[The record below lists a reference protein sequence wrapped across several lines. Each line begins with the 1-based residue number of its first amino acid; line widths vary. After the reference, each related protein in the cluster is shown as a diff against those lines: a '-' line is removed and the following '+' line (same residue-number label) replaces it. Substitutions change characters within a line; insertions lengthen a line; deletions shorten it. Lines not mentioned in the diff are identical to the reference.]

1 MKINTRDI
9 GNVAVVEINGKITIG
24 EGDVA
29 LRNTIKELLE
39 KGKKNI
45 VIDMEHVSYMDSSGV
60 GELASAYTTVKKA
73 GGQLKLAKLN
83 TKVHDLLQL
92 TTLISIF
99 EVYDTTAEAAAS
111 FEE

>member
-1 MKINTRDI
+1 MKIKTRDV
-9 GNVAVVEINGKITIG
+9 GNVVVVEIDGKITIG

-39 KGKKNI
+39 QGKKKI
-45 VIDMEHVSYMDSSGV
+45 VVDMHKVSYMDSSGV
-60 GELASAYTTVKKA
+60 GELASAYTTVKKQ
-73 GGQLKLAKLN
+73 GGELKLAKLN

-99 EVYDTTAEAAAS
+99 EVFDSTAEACAS
-111 FEE
+111 FD

>member
-1 MKINTRDI
+1 MKIKTREVGD
-9 GNVAVVEINGKITIG
+9 VTVVEINGKITIG

-39 KGKKNI
+39 KGRKKI
-45 VIDMEHVSYMDSSGV
+45 VIDMKNVSYMDSSGV
-60 GELASAYTTVKKA
+60 GELASAYTTTKKQ
-73 GGQLKLAKLN
+73 GGELKLANLN

-99 EVYDTTAEAAAS
+99 EVFDSTAEACAS
-111 FEE
+111 FE

>member
-1 MKINTRDI
+1 MKIKTRDV
-9 GNVAVVEINGKITIG
+9 GDVVVVEINGKITIG

-39 KGKKNI
+39 QGKKKI
-45 VIDMEHVSYMDSSGV
+45 VIDMKHVSYMDSSGV
-60 GELASAYTTVKKA
+60 GELASAYTTTKKE
-73 GGQLKLAKLN
+73 GGELKLANLN

-99 EVYDTTAEAAAS
+99 EVYDSTAEACAS
-111 FEE
+111 FE

>member
-1 MKINTRDI
+1 MKIKTRDV
-9 GNVAVVEINGKITIG
+9 GDVVVVEIDGKITIG

-39 KGKKNI
+39 QGKKKI
-45 VIDMEHVSYMDSSGV
+45 VIDMKGVSYMDSSGV
-60 GELASAYTTVKKA
+60 GELASAYTTTKKQ
-73 GGQLKLAKLN
+73 GGELKLANLN

-99 EVYDTTAEAAAS
+99 EVYDSTAEACAS
-111 FEE
+111 FE

>member
-1 MKINTRDI
+1 MKIKTRDV
-9 GNVAVVEINGKITIG
+9 GDVVVVEINGKITIG

-39 KGKKNI
+39 QGKKKI
-45 VIDMEHVSYMDSSGV
+45 VIDMKHVSYMDSSGV
-60 GELASAYTTVKKA
+60 GELASAYTTTKKQ
-73 GGQLKLAKLN
+73 GGELKLANLN

-99 EVYDTTAEAAAS
+99 EVYDSTAEACAS
-111 FEE
+111 FE